1 MLRTVAGVV
10 AGLIVWI
17 VVAMIVNIAFRAQWP
32 GYAEVESAMHFTL
45 AMMLGRLLLGALSS
59 LFAGF
64 TAAWITKGNGRAV
77 KVLGVLLTVVFIP
90 IHFGVW
96 DKFPL
101 WYHLAF
107 LVSLFPL
114 TLVGARLFKPGSV
127 DRQRATT

>member
-17 VVAMIVNIAFRAQWP
+17 VIATIVNIAFRAQWA
-32 GYAEVESAMHFTL
+32 GYAEVESAMRFTL
-45 AMMLGRLLLGALSS
+45 AMMLGRLLLGAVSS
-59 LFAGF
+59 LCAGF
-64 TAAWITKGNGRAV
+64 TAAWITKGNGRVV

-90 IHFGVW
+90 IHFGLW

-114 TLVGARLFKPGSV
+114 TLVGSRLFKPGSV